1 MTTRMILNDL
11 LNLFYPRLCL
21 LCQRSLM
28 EGEEHICLHCSNHL
42 PYTHFTDMETNPVC
56 LLLQGKTSFV
66 AATALLHFTK
76 GGSGQKLIHSLKY
89 HGNKKLGYE
98 LGHMAATTY
107 RETGL
112 FDTVDLLLPVPLH
125 PKRMRQ
131 RGYNQSEWI
140 AYGIRS
146 ATGIAVDISSLS
158 RIKKDRKPNPQADI
172 RTIGKC
178 RGHLPCREHRH
189 VEKQTHSTGGRC
201 YYDRFHHERLCR
213 SHESHIR
220 HPDQYFRHSC
230 GINSP

>member
-76 GGSGQKLIHSLKY
+76 RGSGQKLIHALKY

-98 LGHMAATTY
+98 LGRMAATTY

-112 FDTVDLLLPVPLH
+112 FDTIDLLLPVPLH

-140 AYGIRS
+140 ARGIRS
-146 ATGIAVDISSLS
+146 VTGIAVDTSSLS
-158 RIKKDRKPNPQADI
+158 RIKKTESQTRKQIFERSENVEDIFRVENTDTLKNKHILLVDDVITTGSTMNACAEAMKAISDI
-172 RTIGKC
+172 RISI
-178 RGHLPCREHRH
+178 L
-189 VEKQTHSTGGRC
+189 
-201 YYDRFHHERLCR
+201 
-213 SHESHIR
+213 
-220 HPDQYFRHSC
+220 
-230 GINSP
+230 GIAVA

>member
-21 LCQRSLM
+21 LCQRSLV

-66 AATALLHFTK
+66 AATALLH
-76 GGSGQKLIHSLKY
+76 
-89 HGNKKLGYE
+89 
-98 LGHMAATTY
+98 
-107 RETGL
+107 
-112 FDTVDLLLPVPLH
+112 

-146 ATGIAVDISSLS
+146 ATGIAVDTSSLS
-158 RIKKDRKPNPQADI
+158 RIKKTESQTRKQIFERSENVEDI
-172 RTIGKC
+172 FR
-178 RGHLPCREHRH
+178 
-189 VEKQTHSTGGRC
+189 VENTDTLKNKHILLVDDVITTGSTMNACAEAMKAISG
-201 YYDRFHHERLCR
+201 
-213 SHESHIR
+213 IR
-220 HPDQYFRHSC
+220 ISIL
-230 GINSP
+230 GIAVA

>member
-11 LNLFYPRLCL
+11 LNLFYSRLCL
-21 LCQRSLM
+21 LCQTPLVK
-28 EGEEHICLHCSNHL
+28 GEEHICLHCSNHL

-56 LLLQGKTSFV
+56 RLFEGKVSFV

-98 LGHMAATTY
+98 LGRMAATAY

-140 AYGIRS
+140 ARGIQS
-146 ATGIAVDISSLS
+146 VIGIPVDTSSLS
-158 RIKKDRKPNPQADI
+158 RIKKTESQTRKQIFERSENVEDIFRLSNADALKNKHVLLLDDVITTGSTISACAKAMKAISGI
-172 RTIGKC
+172 RISI
-178 RGHLPCREHRH
+178 L
-189 VEKQTHSTGGRC
+189 
-201 YYDRFHHERLCR
+201 
-213 SHESHIR
+213 
-220 HPDQYFRHSC
+220 
-230 GINSP
+230 GIAVA

>member
-21 LCQRSLM
+21 LCQRSLV

-42 PYTHFTDMETNPVC
+42 PYTHFTNMETNPVC

-76 GGSGQKLIHSLKY
+76 GGRGQKLIHSSKY

-98 LGHMAATTY
+98 LGRMAATTY

-146 ATGIAVDISSLS
+146 VTGIAVDTSPLS
-158 RIKKDRKPNPQADI
+158 RIKKTESQTRKQIFERSENVEDI
-172 RTIGKC
+172 FR
-178 RGHLPCREHRH
+178 
-189 VEKQTHSTGGRC
+189 VENTDTLKNKHILLVDDVITTGSTMNACAEAMKAISG
-201 YYDRFHHERLCR
+201 
-213 SHESHIR
+213 IR
-220 HPDQYFRHSC
+220 ISIL
-230 GINSP
+230 GIAVA

>member
-1 MTTRMILNDL
+1 MKTILNDL

-21 LCQRSLM
+21 LCQAPLM
-28 EGEEHICLHCSNHL
+28 EGEEHICLRCSNHL

-56 LLLQGKTSFV
+56 RLFQEKVSFV
-66 AATALLHFTK
+66 AATALLHFRK

-98 LGHMAATTY
+98 LGRMAATVY

-140 AYGIRS
+140 ARGIRS
-146 ATGIAVDISSLS
+146 VTGIAIDTSSLS
-158 RIKKDRKPNPQADI
+158 RVKKTESQTRKQIFERSENVENIFRLENAGALKNKHVLLLDDVITTGSTISACAEAMKAISGI
-172 RTIGKC
+172 RISI
-178 RGHLPCREHRH
+178 L
-189 VEKQTHSTGGRC
+189 
-201 YYDRFHHERLCR
+201 
-213 SHESHIR
+213 
-220 HPDQYFRHSC
+220 
-230 GINSP
+230 GIAVA

>member
-21 LCQRSLM
+21 LCQRSLV

-42 PYTHFTDMETNPVC
+42 PYTHFTNMETNPVC

-76 GGSGQKLIHSLKY
+76 GGSGQKLIHSSKY

-98 LGHMAATTY
+98 LGRMAATTY

-146 ATGIAVDISSLS
+146 VTGIAVDTSSLS
-158 RIKKDRKPNPQADI
+158 RIKKTESQTRKQIFERSENVEDI
-172 RTIGKC
+172 F
-178 RGHLPCREHRH
+178 HRH

-213 SHESHIR
+213 SYESHIR